1 MCNLAS
7 GLSETLIHQTS
18 HRLDFERHAL
28 ESWASYADPETA
40 DALLKAAAEIGRC
53 LEALG
58 GIDTHH
64 DHHDVTVQLV

>member
-28 ESWASYADPETA
+28 EAWAANADPETA
-40 DALLKAAAEIGRC
+40 ASLLKAAAEIGRC

-64 DHHDVTVQLV
+64 EHHHATVQLV